1 MRVSLPGVWHPES
14 QPPCI
19 VYKTRVVNA
28 HFFEHLYWNS
38 RSLGGFDCYKRF
50 VEILLDGLFKLKNC
64 SILQKKIVLKYNENF
79 SKFQPV
85 IMQNAKK
92 LRKFVMRI
100 AKRR

>member
-1 MRVSLPGVWHPES
+1 M
-14 QPPCI
+14 
-19 VYKTRVVNA
+19 
-28 HFFEHLYWNS
+28 
-38 RSLGGFDCYKRF
+38 
-50 VEILLDGLFKLKNC
+50 
-64 SILQKKIVLKYNENF
+64 YNENF